1 MIYYVVKAR
10 KGQVMT
16 VSVSSSD
23 GEALFSI
30 SQQPAP
36 DTDPVDLAHDRKRW
50 SGTLAN
56 SDDYYINVG
65 AARSVATYTL
75 TIKVK

>member
-1 MIYYVVKAR
+1 VQIQERERSWFTAGRTRRRRVK
-10 KGQVMT
+10 
-16 VSVSSSD
+16 
-23 GEALFSI
+23 E
-30 SQQPAP
+30 QPAP
-36 DTDPVDLAHDRKRW
+36 DSDPIDVAHDRKRW